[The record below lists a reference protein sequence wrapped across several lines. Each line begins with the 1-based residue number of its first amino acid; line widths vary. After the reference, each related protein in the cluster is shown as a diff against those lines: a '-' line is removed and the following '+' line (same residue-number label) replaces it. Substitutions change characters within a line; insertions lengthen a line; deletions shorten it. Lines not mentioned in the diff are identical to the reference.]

1 MKTEF
6 HCLLSR
12 TFDDSAD
19 SSALPILIEAGH
31 HGAAETWTDRRPYA
45 HSRMQQVNFFTISE
59 LNAAIAW
66 WRCWLQADLFLQ
78 CIFGA
83 WAAGA
88 VIAVLAPTIDGGRS
102 SLSLDRLAE
111 CGRCC
116 SAPQH
121 WIARS

>member
-31 HGAAETWTDRRPYA
+31 HGAAETFRLASAFA
-45 HSRMQQVNFFTISE
+45 HSRMQQVSSFAISE

-66 WRCWLQADLFLQ
+66 WRCWLQADLFYN
-78 CIFGA
+78 A
-83 WAAGA
+83 
-88 VIAVLAPTIDGGRS
+88 S
-102 SLSLDRLAE
+102 SELGQPGQS
-111 CGRCC
+111 
-116 SAPQH
+116 
-121 WIARS
+121 